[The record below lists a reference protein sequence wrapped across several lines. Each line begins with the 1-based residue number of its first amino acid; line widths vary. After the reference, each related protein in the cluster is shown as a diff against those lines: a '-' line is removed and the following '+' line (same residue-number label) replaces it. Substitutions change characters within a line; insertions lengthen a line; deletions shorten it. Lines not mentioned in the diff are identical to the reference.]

1 MVDNRPR
8 AYLLQQQDEVGAG
21 RKGLLAALILAQIAV
36 LAFLVSAMLG
46 RNPPSILQLLI
57 LLVLAQ
63 LFRAL
68 NDKIYLP
75 TLATRGDAAVLRVYA
90 GAFRPLLTCTIW
102 VALAVLTWLQ
112 FGAQVAVVGGL
123 VLVGIGLRTLINL
136 RRATGGLLRWRDIQ
150 LMNSLLAFVSQADVE
165 ARRGELAAAREL
177 QDRAANHP
185 AVRKHPKVLHT
196 IAMQRAAWALVQ
208 GDHALAERQFKDAAE
223 YLRKHTDRSAL
234 GEALTGLGNLYL
246 AQERYAEARAVMTEA
261 LRVAG
266 GKMYRLNRVRIEYN
280 LAVICVQTDDTE
292 AALSHALEARTLSR
306 QWGAFTVLGNAC
318 DVLAGVAAEAGRP
331 DEADAYL
338 AEAAEAYRQDDAG
351 PNSWT
356 RHHLMRAIVF
366 TVRGDEV
373 HALDAYLLMIRLLSE
388 VRAGWGWR
396 DAQAHLTRVMG
407 EQELTAVRLAHARYD
422 RGDDSAVDFLTEVM
436 DLSSRTALRQVLRGG
451 IATDD
456 RADDLQP
463 DLVRLLGEIASYEDA
478 ISGQQSAQPGADQ
491 PDDRERKGLVSL
503 AAYERLE
510 SLVSIRFR
518 RMFQGTAPPA
528 SGAPAGRVPPGSHL
542 LQARLFDDD
551 GSVVITGIWTS
562 PDGVRVPYLHTATDR
577 QASIIRDFI
586 VPAPRRAAGDGVEGG
601 AGESVDGAAGA
612 LPTTFRAQNGE
623 WGTSRHFRRLRTP
636 KWGQWSELAALLLP
650 AGLLTLLSRSD
661 PDGDVPHLLI
671 VPDPVLWRV
680 PWAVLAVR
688 NDGADRFLADHAIL
702 SYLPSLALLD
712 DTAPDVEQQSHGPAA
727 AYLAD
732 VDADGIRI
740 EKEALTSAYGDTV
753 EFLPTPE
760 ALLSVLRDCGTRSP
774 LRLLAVSVHGNGSPG
789 LAHALAL
796 TDGTELSAARMLA
809 LRFPPLLLINACLS
823 AELDQR
829 QGTDPLGIPTVALC
843 RGAETV
849 LGGLFPLPDGTAANP
864 EYSHATA
871 TIVSHLYGLL
881 SAGVP
886 PSIALRRAQRRWR
899 ESRPEAPPVLW
910 AGLVALGVDSRVP
923 AGTSGGS

>member
-8 AYLLQQQDEVGAG
+8 AYTVQRQDEVGAG

-36 LAFLVSAMLG
+36 LVVLVNAMLG
-46 RNPPSILQLLI
+46 RNQPSILQLVI
-57 LLVLAQ
+57 LLALAQ
-63 LFRAL
+63 LFRIL

-75 TLATRGDAAVLRVYA
+75 TLATRGDAVVLRVYA
-90 GAFRPLLTCTIW
+90 SAFRPLLTCTIW
-102 VALAVLTWLQ
+102 GALAYLTWLQ
-112 FGAQVAVVGGL
+112 FGTRVAVVGAL
-123 VLVGIGLRTLINL
+123 VLVGIGLQTRIKLW
-136 RRATGGLLRWRDIQ
+136 RATGGLLRWRDIQ
-150 LMNSLLAFVSQADVE
+150 LMDSLLAFVSQAEGE

-185 AVRKHPKVLHT
+185 AVRKYPKVLHS
-196 IAMQRAAWALVQ
+196 IAMQRAAWALGQ
-208 GDHALAERQFKDAAE
+208 GDHALAERQFKAAVE
-223 YLRKHTDRSAL
+223 YLRKHPDRSAL
-234 GEALTGLGNLYL
+234 GEALLGLGNLYL
-246 AQERYAEARAVMTEA
+246 AQERYAEARASMTEA
-261 LRVAG
+261 IDVAG

-306 QWGAFTVLGNAC
+306 QWGALTVLGNAC
-318 DVLAGVAAEAGRP
+318 DLLAGLAAETGRP
-331 DEADAYL
+331 AEADTYL

-351 PNSWT
+351 PHVWI
-356 RHHLMRAIVF
+356 RHHLARATVF
-366 TVRGDEV
+366 TLTGDEV
-373 HALDAYLLMIRLLSE
+373 RALDAYLLMIRLLSE

-407 EQELTAVRLAHARYD
+407 EQELTAVRLAHERYD
-422 RGDDSAVDFLTEVM
+422 RGDESAVDFLAEVM

-451 IATDD
+451 IAADD
-456 RADDLQP
+456 RADDIQP

-478 ISGQQSAQPGADQ
+478 ISGQQTGQPVANQ
-491 PDDRERKGLVSL
+491 PDDLEQKKSVSL

-518 RMFQGTAPPA
+518 RMFQGTAPQA
-528 SGAPAGRVPPGSHL
+528 SGAPAGRIPPGSHL

-586 VPAPRRAAGDGVEGG
+586 VQAPRRLAGVEGG

-612 LPTTFRAQNGE
+612 LPTAFRAQNGE

-650 AGLLTLLSRSD
+650 PGLLTILGRSD

-702 SYLPSLALLD
+702 SYLPSLALLE
-712 DTAPDVEQQSHGPAA
+712 DTAADVEQQSHGRAA

-732 VDADGIRI
+732 VNADGIRM
-740 EKEALTSAYGDTV
+740 EEEALTSAYGDAV

-760 ALLSVLRDCGTRSP
+760 ALLSVLRDRGTRSP

-789 LAHALAL
+789 LAHALKL

-823 AELDQR
+823 ADLDQR

-849 LGGLFPLPDGTAANP
+849 LGGLFPLPDGTAGNP

-871 TIVSHLYGLL
+871 TILSHLYGLL
-881 SAGVP
+881 SSGVP

-899 ESRPEAPPVLW
+899 ESRPEAPPVFW
-910 AGLVALGVDSRVP
+910 AGLVALGVDSRIP